1 MAWDQTR
8 RTGWCMIQTS
18 TGSVSPSG
26 REPQRVNEP
35 SDILLMQ
42 RIAAQDA
49 PALKALYGRYGR
61 VAFALAYRV
70 IGEATGAEEVVQ
82 DAFETVW
89 TKSHTFDV
97 TRGGNVR
104 GWLLTIVHRRAID
117 YRRREL
123 DRAPR
128 NLPLEETEHLLT
140 SPDVWKDVSATLL
153 GEQVRAALG
162 ALPADQRRAIELSFF
177 EGLSHGEIA
186 ERERQ
191 PLGTVKGRMRL
202 GLRKLSNLLTSP
214 DETPMSALDET

>member
-1 MAWDQTR
+1 
-8 RTGWCMIQTS
+8 
-18 TGSVSPSG
+18 
-26 REPQRVNEP
+26 VNEP

-42 RIAAQDA
+42 RIAAKDA

-70 IGEATGAEEVVQ
+70 IGEAAGAEEVVQ

-89 TKSHTFDV
+89 AKSYSFDV
-97 TRGGNVR
+97 NRGGNVR

-123 DRAPR
+123 DRPPR
-128 NLPLEETEHLLT
+128 NLPLETTEHLLT
-140 SPDVWKDVSATLL
+140 APDVWQDVSATLL
-153 GEQVRAALG
+153 GEQVRAALD
-162 ALPADQRRAIELSFF
+162 ALPPEQRRAVELSFF

-186 ERERQ
+186 EREQQ

-202 GLRKLSNLLTSP
+202 GLRKLSTLLASP
-214 DETPMSALDET
+214 DDTPISALDET